1 MLLHYL
7 RPRSCARR
15 FFHVLAIAA
24 IVIASPLA
32 SAAMDNTT
40 ATAPGEAPQGWPTY
54 SVDWHV
60 ITNVGLLHARNSCF
74 DLSGTVGQPTPGY
87 SSSAGYQVISGFWT
101 AAPKSG
107 RDAIFFNGFEGC
119 GS

>member
-1 MLLHYL
+1 L
-7 RPRSCARR
+7 S
-15 FFHVLAIAA
+15 VLAIGAFLP
-24 IVIASPLA
+24 SP
-32 SAAMDNTT
+32 SAAAQSTT
-40 ATAPGEAPQGWPTY
+40 ATAPPASTQGAATY
-54 SVDWHV
+54 SVDWHT
-60 ITNVGLLHARNSCF
+60 ITSVGLIHAHNNCF
-74 DLSGTVGQPTPGY
+74 DLSGTAGQPAPGY